1 MKVNIMIPYALDKNL
16 GRAYNE
22 TMRMV
27 DDGDWACLMDY
38 DVQLLTPDAGK
49 ILHDYAIRFPHAGML
64 TCYTNRIHPSSPQLV
79 GKVISEDSDM
89 RSHMLTAERM
99 KEFLYRTTEVHSNV
113 SGFLML
119 ISKKVWRHVPF
130 AQTGKCLGIDTD
142 YWRRLKA
149 ANYQILRMDGLMV
162 WHGYRLLQGHHDKSH
177 LI

>member
-64 TCYTNRIHPSSPQLV
+64 TCYTNRIHPSSPQL
-79 GKVISEDSDM
+79 
-89 RSHMLTAERM
+89 
-99 KEFLYRTTEVHSNV
+99 
-113 SGFLML
+113 
-119 ISKKVWRHVPF
+119 
-130 AQTGKCLGIDTD
+130 
-142 YWRRLKA
+142 
-149 ANYQILRMDGLMV
+149 
-162 WHGYRLLQGHHDKSH
+162 
-177 LI
+177 